1 MNILQVQDDLK
12 NFSQQQLIQEM
23 KQPKGV
29 APQFLVL
36 GEITR
41 RKRMS
46 DDMKTRGAADQRT
59 VAQEVVSAAGVPQ
72 GGLAQMSQAMAPKSS
87 IEPNMQ
93 SPSQAQPQAPMPM
106 ASGGILSLAAGGKT
120 KREKAFFL
128 EFPNNSP
135 IFAGERRYVT
145 ANTLSKLEASMP
157 LFFKRMRSRG
167 EIIAN
172 ENAPEAFQKTATKLA
187 PAQLNVA
194 MRRGKENIARAE
206 EAARIAELQAE
217 TGATDDQ
224 AVTSAGRPTESQV
237 IDEVQSLDAPVAE
250 PSEYDIQQDS
260 DIEGDLLMADDYE
273 KAVSDRLAQDNI
285 RRRQEA
291 EIARKQSSID
301 AQTVPDAVIPTGTS
315 GPPSS
320 GFASPLQQ
328 AQNEKAFQE
337 KIAFDARSDEAAAI
351 SAELR
356 EKQEAAVR
364 KAREN
369 AKAYAEGRTPKQE
382 EQREFDR
389 QNARDSAITAL
400 GQIDR
405 SNEPVGFRQIMEN
418 KALQQ
423 AAIAQAN
430 PNMFGD
436 LGAPNTM
443 QEELEAVRRATP
455 DPYADDVII
464 PQNALDYL
472 NAINADTSDPSKTK
486 TMADNYLR
494 GRGDLQAP
502 SSIGGGAEAQMLAE
516 GRPMTEAEYLFNMQ
530 RQQDAI
536 KNAGG
541 FIPPNIGA
549 IELNQPSV
557 QRGLADEAGRI
568 RASNDLVKQL
578 QQEAAG
584 MQPFDIS
591 NQDPNFAS
599 VLAAQDQQS
608 RRLQAATNQSIEGA
622 APIGNYGQVA
632 ADALRADVGVRDAE
646 LGGAFAKGD
655 DGTEQGF
662 FFDDPSTS
670 EIIQRQL
677 DRNKAADERQKRYD
691 DLMITG
697 ESSGYGDEDQ
707 RLANEQAKFS
717 IVDPYAADRAAIAS
731 SDTILND
738 DVQNDIGYLNNRIE
752 GAKAVLAGGGNIY
765 TPGRNPPFQ
774 SYNLQTYEESPSVTM
789 PYYEKP
795 TMRETGEYEPMI
807 GGIRGRASTIK
818 RGRAEEKALIDDPRM
833 FGDDGEPKN
842 YFFDDIPGS
851 SYFSDAFNER
861 IAKAQGIQKGTLE
874 QRVAPTLAATEDIVE
889 SLGGTPDDAPYTF
902 GFEPN
907 LDAKGTVSTQPAKI
921 VAEGLI
927 PTAKV
932 MGDVVAAGAGY
943 GPNYFSGPSS
953 ADGSAGEGTE
963 VEAVEAGKT
972 VLVDE
977 PAGSPQQEMDASE
990 SSVITE
996 MDEQAAL
1003 DAQSSAAYE
1012 AERQRKIAAQSK
1024 GTSKGSG
1031 GTGSS
1036 ASSQIL
1042 DLLKS
1047 QEANADSDKWL
1058 ALANAGMALM
1068 SSKQPTLG
1076 GALGEAGQVGIAGL
1090 MKSRQAA
1097 DAAKLKTL
1105 KFQAGLEAAA
1115 AKAGLPKDR
1124 YKSDVSLYNN
1134 TTDNIRG
1141 LLTQKGAS
1149 SSADFLNSVEGTG
1162 PDEISKEDKA
1172 QLVYL
1177 IRMQREAA
1185 RRLGYDNPP
1194 PVKKIS

>member
-1 MNILQVQDDLK
+1 M
-12 NFSQQQLIQEM
+12 
-23 KQPKGV
+23 
-29 APQFLVL
+29 
-36 GEITR
+36 
-41 RKRMS
+41 
-46 DDMKTRGAADQRT
+46 
-59 VAQEVVSAAGVPQ
+59 
-72 GGLAQMSQAMAPKSS
+72 
-87 IEPNMQ
+87 
-93 SPSQAQPQAPMPM
+93 
-106 ASGGILSLAAGGKT
+106 
-120 KREKAFFL
+120 
-128 EFPNNSP
+128 
-135 IFAGERRYVT
+135 
-145 ANTLSKLEASMP
+145 
-157 LFFKRMRSRG
+157 
-167 EIIAN
+167 
-172 ENAPEAFQKTATKLA
+172 
-187 PAQLNVA
+187 
-194 MRRGKENIARAE
+194 
-206 EAARIAELQAE
+206 
-217 TGATDDQ
+217 
-224 AVTSAGRPTESQV
+224 
-237 IDEVQSLDAPVAE
+237 
-250 PSEYDIQQDS
+250 
-260 DIEGDLLMADDYE
+260 
-273 KAVSDRLAQDNI
+273 
-285 RRRQEA
+285 
-291 EIARKQSSID
+291 
-301 AQTVPDAVIPTGTS
+301 
-315 GPPSS
+315 
-320 GFASPLQQ
+320 
-328 AQNEKAFQE
+328 
-337 KIAFDARSDEAAAI
+337 
-351 SAELR
+351 
-356 EKQEAAVR
+356 
-364 KAREN
+364 
-369 AKAYAEGRTPKQE
+369 
-382 EQREFDR
+382 
-389 QNARDSAITAL
+389 
-400 GQIDR
+400 
-405 SNEPVGFRQIMEN
+405 
-418 KALQQ
+418 
-423 AAIAQAN
+423 
-430 PNMFGD
+430 
-436 LGAPNTM
+436 
-443 QEELEAVRRATP
+443 
-455 DPYADDVII
+455 
-464 PQNALDYL
+464 
-472 NAINADTSDPSKTK
+472 
-486 TMADNYLR
+486 
-494 GRGDLQAP
+494 
-502 SSIGGGAEAQMLAE
+502 
-516 GRPMTEAEYLFNMQ
+516 
-530 RQQDAI
+530 
-536 KNAGG
+536 
-541 FIPPNIGA
+541 
-549 IELNQPSV
+549 
-557 QRGLADEAGRI
+557 
-568 RASNDLVKQL
+568 
-578 QQEAAG
+578 
-584 MQPFDIS
+584 
-591 NQDPNFAS
+591 
-599 VLAAQDQQS
+599 
-608 RRLQAATNQSIEGA
+608 
-622 APIGNYGQVA
+622 
-632 ADALRADVGVRDAE
+632 RADVGVRDAE

-677 DRNKAADERQKRYD
+677 DKNKADDERQKRYD

-707 RLANEQAKFS
+707 KLANEQAKFS

-738 DVQNDIGYLNNRIE
+738 DVQNDKAYLDNRIE

-795 TMRETGEYEPMI
+795 TMRETGEYGPMI

-842 YFFDDIPGS
+842 YLFDDIPGS
-851 SYFSDAFNER
+851 SYFSDAFNKR
-861 IAKAQGIQKGTLE
+861 IAEAQEIQKGTLGK
-874 QRVAPTLAATEDIVE
+874 RLGPTIEASEDMRKAA
-889 SLGGTPDDAPYTF
+889 SRPLYNYLGMNLDDAPSRPYTF
-902 GFEPN
+902 GDTEIKPD
-907 LDAKGTVSTQPAKI
+907 LTQGGTVSTQPAKI
-921 VAEGLI
+921 VAEGLV

-932 MGDVVAAGAGY
+932 IGDVAAAGAGL

-963 VEAVEAGKT
+963 VEAVEAGNT

-1024 GTSKGSG
+1024 GTSKGTG
-1031 GTGSS
+1031 GTGGS

-1149 SSADFLNSVEGTG
+1149 SSADFLNSVEGSG

-1177 IRMQREAA
+1177 IKMQREAA

>member
-93 SPSQAQPQAPMPM
+93 PPSQAQPQPQAPMPM
-106 ASGGILSLAAGGKT
+106 ASGGILSLAAGGGKT

-128 EFPNNSP
+128 EFPKNSP

-145 ANTLSKLEASMP
+145 ANTLEQLESSMP

-194 MRRGKENIARAE
+194 MRRGKENIAKAE
-206 EAARIAELQAE
+206 EAAKIAELQAE

-464 PQNALDYL
+464 PQNAMDYL

-557 QRGLADEAGRI
+557 QRGLADEAGRV
-568 RASNDLVKQL
+568 RASNELVKQL
-578 QQEAAG
+578 QQEATG
-584 MQPFDIS
+584 MRPFDI
-591 NQDPNFAS
+591 NQDPDFAS
-599 VLAAQDQQS
+599 VLAAQDQQN
-608 RRLQAATNQSIEGA
+608 RRLQTETNKSIKGA

-655 DGTEQGF
+655 EGTEQGF

-677 DRNKAADERQKRYD
+677 DRNKAADERQKRND
-691 DLMITG
+691 DLMIAG
-697 ESSGYGDEDQ
+697 RSSGVGDYDQ
-707 RLANEQAKFS
+707 ELANEQGEELPKS
-717 IVDPYAADRAAIAS
+717 IGDMASDFKDNLIANAIEGPNGLKAGVSQVADFVKGKGPEQVVADRNYAYMDAAR
-731 SDTILND
+731 ND
-738 DVQNDIGYLNNRIE
+738 PNTFAPEMVE
-752 GAKAVLAGGGNIY
+752 
-765 TPGRNPPFQ
+765 
-774 SYNLQTYEESPSVTM
+774 
-789 PYYEKP
+789 EKP
-795 TMRETGEYEPMI
+795 
-807 GGIRGRASTIK
+807 
-818 RGRAEEKALIDDPRM
+818 
-833 FGDDGEPKN
+833 
-842 YFFDDIPGS
+842 
-851 SYFSDAFNER
+851 
-861 IAKAQGIQKGTLE
+861 
-874 QRVAPTLAATEDIVE
+874 
-889 SLGGTPDDAPYTF
+889 F
-902 GFEPN
+902 GFE
-907 LDAKGTVSTQPAKI
+907 DAARFLSKATGEKTKGIGDALISAGKSADTST
-921 VAEGLI
+921 EGLML
-927 PTAKV
+927 TDAENKAALD
-932 MGDVVAAGAGY
+932 DVR
-943 GPNYFSGPSS
+943 
-953 ADGSAGEGTE
+953 GEGMFAPSPFDEEQTLSQKASNLATNADYFLENQVPSPSE
-963 VEAVEAGKT
+963 VGTKIMSALPSTLPEVGKYLPNFGKYFDDNVNEQKEAIIADSKPT
-972 VLVDE
+972 I
-977 PAGSPQQEMDASE
+977 SE
-990 SSVITE
+990 SNLNPDQEQNQVGSSIITE

-1003 DAQSSAAYE
+1003 DSQSNAAFE
-1012 AERQRKIAAQSK
+1012 AERQRQIAAQN
-1024 GTSKGSG
+1024 KGSGGKGGKG

-1047 QEANADSDKWL
+1047 QEANADSDKWM

-1090 MKSRQAA
+1090 MKSRQAG

-1124 YKSDVSLYNN
+1124 YKSDVSLFNN
-1134 TTDNIRG
+1134 TSDNIRG

-1149 SSADFLNSVEGTG
+1149 SPADFLNAAEGTG

-1177 IRMQREAA
+1177 IKIQRDAA
-1185 RRLGYDNPP
+1185 GRLGYNNPP

>member
-1 MNILQVQDDLK
+1 
-12 NFSQQQLIQEM
+12 
-23 KQPKGV
+23 
-29 APQFLVL
+29 
-36 GEITR
+36 
-41 RKRMS
+41 
-46 DDMKTRGAADQRT
+46 
-59 VAQEVVSAAGVPQ
+59 
-72 GGLAQMSQAMAPKSS
+72 
-87 IEPNMQ
+87 
-93 SPSQAQPQAPMPM
+93 
-106 ASGGILSLAAGGKT
+106 
-120 KREKAFFL
+120 
-128 EFPNNSP
+128 
-135 IFAGERRYVT
+135 
-145 ANTLSKLEASMP
+145 
-157 LFFKRMRSRG
+157 
-167 EIIAN
+167 
-172 ENAPEAFQKTATKLA
+172 
-187 PAQLNVA
+187 
-194 MRRGKENIARAE
+194 
-206 EAARIAELQAE
+206 
-217 TGATDDQ
+217 
-224 AVTSAGRPTESQV
+224 
-237 IDEVQSLDAPVAE
+237 
-250 PSEYDIQQDS
+250 
-260 DIEGDLLMADDYE
+260 MADDYE

-443 QEELEAVRRATP
+443 QEELARKAAEDEAVKEA
-455 DPYADDVII
+455 
-464 PQNALDYL
+464 Q
-472 NAINADTSDPSKTK
+472 
-486 TMADNYLR
+486 
-494 GRGDLQAP
+494 
-502 SSIGGGAEAQMLAE
+502 AEAQLQSYLRNM
-516 GRPMTEAEYLFNMQ
+516 EAPTDM
-530 RQQDAI
+530 I
-536 KNAGG
+536 GG
-541 FIPPNIGA
+541 
-549 IELNQPSV
+549 
-557 QRGLADEAGRI
+557 I
-568 RASNDLVKQL
+568 RESDLVTKMRTSNEMANQAKIDEIL
-578 QQEAAG
+578 SGGRQG
-584 MQPFDIS
+584 MAF
-591 NQDPNFAS
+591 NANLAS
-599 VLAAQDQQS
+599 PELDKNVARAMRLKAKEDEMNS
-608 RRLQAATNQSIEGA
+608 LRLQAATNQSIEGAAPVGNYSQIVDDLEADRQKREAAERIALKDATEMSIDSA

-677 DRNKAADERQKRYD
+677 DKNKADDERQKRYD

-697 ESSGYGDEDQ
+697 ESSGVGDEDQ
-707 RLANEQAKFS
+707 KLANEQAKFS

-738 DVQNDIGYLNNRIE
+738 DVQNDIAYLDNRIE
-752 GAKAVLAGGGNIY
+752 GAKAVLAGDGNIY

-795 TMRETGEYEPMI
+795 TMRETGEYGPMI
-807 GGIRGRASTIK
+807 GGAQGRTSIM
-818 RGRAEEKALIDDPRM
+818 RQGDAEKIAFEGKDENFLGFGGVDSDPTM
-833 FGDDGEPKN
+833 FGDAGPISVKKDIGYRSPSEVLADLNSNLANNKDLSPEEIQAYTTQRDALEMAIKSGQAV
-842 YFFDDIPGS
+842 DDTVG
-851 SYFSDAFNER
+851 DA
-861 IAKAQGIQKGTLE
+861 
-874 QRVAPTLAATEDIVE
+874 VAL
-889 SLGGTPDDAPYTF
+889 LGRGV
-902 GFEPN
+902 
-907 LDAKGTVSTQPAKI
+907 L
-921 VAEGLI
+921 
-927 PTAKV
+927 
-932 MGDVVAAGAGY
+932 
-943 GPNYFSGPSS
+943 
-953 ADGSAGEGTE
+953 GSAEF
-963 VEAVEAGKT
+963 VNQAVEATFPKVGAKNIKT
-972 VLVDE
+972 LNKGQEFLDGLAKDGFVTSDTPTDADDSIALSQDQNNPTVNSVESDV
-977 PAGSPQQEMDASE
+977 SPQGDLDAVNTDASG
-990 SSVITE
+990 SSIITE

-1024 GTSKGSG
+1024 VTSKGSG

-1149 SSADFLNSVEGTG
+1149 SSADFLNSVEGSG

-1177 IRMQREAA
+1177 IKMQREAA